1 MKALQLSRVDWLKIS
16 EEFPPL
22 TPFGEEVEMT
32 RGLLEDTTEECKAT
46 FKNDIVKVTIQ
57 VLYLSSTD
65 VPAYSDT
72 VYSET
77 PLTVTLFTCPK

>member
-57 VLYLSSTD
+57 VLSTL
-65 VPAYSDT
+65 VVQTS
-72 VYSET
+72 
-77 PLTVTLFTCPK
+77 PLTVTLFTVKLR